1 MRNKLNFISGLPR
14 SGSTLLSALLRQ
26 NPRFHAG
33 ISSPVAPMCNALL
46 NVMGANNEFATSF
59 IDQQK
64 TDILRGIFDNY
75 YNHLPEG
82 SFIFDTSRSW
92 CSRLSLLSQLFS
104 DFKMI
109 CCVRNVAWI
118 MDSFERLVQKHP
130 LVYSRMF
137 NDDKER
143 GTVYSRT
150 ETLASQ
156 NRIVGYSV
164 AALREAYYGQHSSSL
179 LLVDY
184 ELLARFPQ
192 KCMKLV
198 YDFLGEEPFEH
209 DPENVEYNNT
219 EFDTHLGIPEMH
231 NVRGNI
237 SFQERPTLLP
247 PDIFEKYEKINF
259 WTKPEGTE
267 AAVISVSSREKIT
280 E

>member
-1 MRNKLNFISGLPR
+1 
-14 SGSTLLSALLRQ
+14 
-26 NPRFHAG
+26 
-33 ISSPVAPMCNALL
+33 LL
-46 NVMGANNEFATSF
+46 NVMGANNEFTTSF
-59 IDQQK
+59 TDQQK
-64 TDILRGIFDNY
+64 TEIIRGIFDNY

-82 SFIFDTSRSW
+82 SVIFDTNRSW
-92 CSRLSLLSQLFS
+92 CSRLSLLSQLFA

-137 NDDKER
+137 NDDSER

-150 ETLASQ
+150 ETLARQ

-164 AALREAYYGQHSSSL
+164 AALREAYYGPHSSSL

-198 YDFLGEEPFEH
+198 YDFLDEEPFEH
-209 DPENVEYNNT
+209 DPGNVEYINA
-219 EFDTHLGIPEMH
+219 EFDTHLGIPDMH

-237 SFQERPTLLP
+237 SFQERLTLLP

-259 WTKPEGTE
+259 WSKPEGTE
-267 AAVISVSSREKIT
+267 AAVISVSSGGKTGE
-280 E
+280 